1 MVLMASPPHGSSEP
15 INPMKP
21 ITLLIALLGC
31 VLFQPVAAALP
42 PWKQGPP
49 LHKQIQPTEQENS
62 DSNSLKGRLVLIC
75 KDTRG
80 IVLIP
85 VEDRRQAI
93 ALLSSGTITHKKD
106 CRTRL
111 RTRVRN
117 PVRRIGAQNKVTE
130 LVDSNGE
137 KCLTL
142 GRIK

>member
-1 MVLMASPPHGSSEP
+1 
-15 INPMKP
+15 MKP

-31 VLFQPVAAALP
+31 VLFQPVAVALP

-49 LHKQIQPTEQENS
+49 LHKQKNPTKEENS
-62 DSNSLKGRLVLIC
+62 DCNSLSGRLVLIC

-85 VEDRRQAI
+85 VEDRRHAI

-106 CRTRL
+106 CRIRF

-117 PVRRIGAQNKVTE
+117 PVRRIGAHNKVSE